1 MNRRTYWLGILG
13 SSAALM
19 APGMGFAATSWPTMF
34 NPTVVQAMDYVSGR
48 TALALNAPT
57 QLPQWQH
64 GYLSATASAQSRAY
78 RVDLWDTRVALPL
91 NAGATLGNRLVRGS
105 ASFGEL
111 RLAAPLARPGSP
123 GYLTP
128 LIRRN
133 PMWVTGTVPASGSL
147 ALGEG
152 IRAMRYRVAGKTLL
166 EWSEGDWTIQVGG
179 TNAVELTR
187 AARSVVRLLHAAF
200 LPPFPGV
207 YAVDLTGQG
216 TQAVTTIDWARGR
229 TLAWVQ
235 NRHASMRNSVA
246 TGRMAMSWRVFS
258 KAKSVVRTGGPAT
271 PLQLGPMR
279 LMLPS
284 GWTRQPVK
292 ADPLASQSVTATS
305 ANGGRITLRQLG
317 LKGSNIYQLL
327 PQLPKPSG
335 LTQNPWNARPY
346 FSESRTTVSGVI
358 QFQMTDLTASGV
370 ADVVTLQVPSQDAS
384 TVDAIQRSLKVPEPA
399 TIKEAVHLLLAK
411 ANPGVGL
418 PLASAQ
424 AGQGSGWLLA
434 GGPPAT
440 AQEGWFLFHT
450 QNSGKTWRIEAETT
464 WSAPF
469 KPFPDSVG
477 TPSMLFWNAKDGL
490 IAMPSYASAGLFVY
504 RTTDGGTS
512 WTERQLATP
521 GQPNNG
527 KVPQITRYA
536 GGRLTLKA
544 TLYSGKT
551 VQFTSTDGGATWNR
565 S

>member
-19 APGMGFAATSWPTMF
+19 APGMGFAATPLPTTF
-34 NPTVVQAMDYVSGR
+34 NPTVVQAMDEVSGR

-57 QLPQWQH
+57 QVPQWQH
-64 GYLSATASAQSRAY
+64 GYLSATASARPTSY
-78 RVDLWDTRVALPL
+78 HVDLWDTRVALPL
-91 NAGATLGNRLVRGS
+91 NAGAILGNRLIRGG
-105 ASFGEL
+105 ASFGEF
-111 RLAAPLARPGSP
+111 RLAAPLSRPGSP

-133 PMWVTGTVPASGSL
+133 PMWVTGTAPLSGSL

-152 IRAMRYRVAGKTLL
+152 IRATRYRVAGKTLL

-179 TNAVELTR
+179 TNLVELTR
-187 AARSVVRLLHAAF
+187 AASSVVRLLHSAF

-207 YAVDLTGQG
+207 YAVDLTGHG
-216 TQAVTTIDWARGR
+216 TRAMTAIDWARGR

-235 NRHASMRNSVA
+235 NRHASTQNSVA
-246 TGRMAMSWRVFS
+246 TGRMAMSWRAFS
-258 KAKSVVRTGGPAT
+258 KAKNVISTGGPAMW
-271 PLQLGPMR
+271 LQLGHIR
-279 LMLPS
+279 LMLPP
-284 GWTRQPVK
+284 GWKRQSPK
-292 ADPLASQSVTATS
+292 AGPLGSQSLTATS
-305 ANGGRITLRQLG
+305 ANGGRLTLHQLA

-335 LTQNPWNARPY
+335 LTQNAWNSRPY
-346 FSESRTTVSGVI
+346 FTESSTEISGVI
-358 QFQMTDLTASGV
+358 HFQMTDLTASGV
-370 ADVVTLQVPSQDAS
+370 EDVVTLQVSSQDAS
-384 TVDAIQRSLKVPEPA
+384 TVAAIQRSLKVPEPA
-399 TIKEAVHLLLAK
+399 TIKDAVHLLLTK
-411 ANPGVGL
+411 SQPGVGL

-424 AGQGSGWLLA
+424 AGQGRGWLLA

-450 QNSGKTWRIEAETT
+450 QNGGKTWSIEAETT

-469 KPFPDSVG
+469 KTFPDTVG
-477 TPSMLFWNAKDGL
+477 TPAMRFWNAKDGL

-512 WTERQLATP
+512 WTESQLATP

-527 KVPQITRYA
+527 KAPQITLNA
-536 GGRLTLKA
+536 DGRMTLNA

-551 VQFTSTDGGATWNR
+551 VQFTSTNGGATWNR